1 MPDASVKTPNLV
13 RHLANLARRPGEAP
27 GHEDGTAV
35 YAGPM
40 SEADATE
47 RDGTARQ
54 PPSAVRRRRLP
65 SWWSRLRSEDAFQS
79 LRGHL
84 AALGRAILLAAPA
97 GMVVFFGLGALR
109 FAVDDRTLWDS
120 VAHSVVQF
128 WYVLLVFVLVA
139 IPPALMLVRRGQH
152 EAAAFVTQR
161 GYGTFLLAI
170 YLVIPAIAA
179 AVAFVLGHVLIVL
192 LVLAV
197 LFVILLHTGG
207 F

>member
-1 MPDASVKTPNLV
+1 
-13 RHLANLARRPGEAP
+13 
-27 GHEDGTAV
+27 
-35 YAGPM
+35 M

-47 RDGTARQ
+47 RDATERDRTTRQ
-54 PPSAVRRRRLP
+54 PTSSVRRPRLP

-84 AALGRAILLAAPA
+84 AALGRAMLLAAPA
-97 GMVVFFGLGALR
+97 GVGVFFALGALR

-120 VAHSVVQF
+120 VAHSIVQF
-128 WYVLLVFVLVA
+128 WYVLLVFVVAA
-139 IPPALMLVRRGQH
+139 IPPALVLVRRGRH
-152 EAAAFVTQR
+152 EAAAFITQR

-170 YLVIPAIAA
+170 YVVIPAVAA
-179 AVAFVLGHVLIVL
+179 VVAFVLGHVLIVL

-197 LFVILLHTGG
+197 LLVILLHTGG